1 MIIENTTQWFEK
13 NWADLERFLIILL
26 SKKASYKT
34 VCIVCSH
41 LYKEN
46 LVYLCTHVYNCI

>member
-34 VCIVCSH
+34 ICIVCSH